1 MTDTTRAAW
10 DGRPQSPERDGWH
23 WVRPNLA
30 PAYEPECWQWCAAA
44 EAFARDASDLNDP
57 WFPQCYDYLGPAL
70 LPAQVAAAVEAEREA
85 CARVVATHATNLP
98 QRQWADDECVAA
110 WTRCMDA
117 IRARGPSSALA
128 GALRHA
134 EAQAMDSHRNAG
146 AAR

>member
-10 DGRPQSPERDGWH
+10 DGRPENPERDGWH

-30 PAYEPECWQWCAAA
+30 AAYEPECWQWCAAA

-70 LPAQVAAAVEAEREA
+70 LPAQVAAAVAAERADFLRLLDLHRWLRTPAPSNPEA
-85 CARVVATHATNLP
+85 YDAWVEDNASAG
-98 QRQWADDECVAA
+98 EEAA
-110 WTRCMDA
+110 KLEAA

-128 GALRHA
+128 DALR
-134 EAQAMDSHRNAG
+134 
-146 AAR
+146 